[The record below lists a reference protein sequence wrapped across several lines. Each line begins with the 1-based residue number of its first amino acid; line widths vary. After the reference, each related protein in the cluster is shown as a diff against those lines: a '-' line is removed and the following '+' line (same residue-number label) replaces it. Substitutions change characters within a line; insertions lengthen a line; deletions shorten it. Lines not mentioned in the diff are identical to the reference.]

1 MYKENNQPT
10 TIKEA
15 AIRFDI
21 FIRDGGVGSSM
32 FFVLIMLIIVNT
44 HSLHFLF
51 GDGALNWIF
60 AIFSAIGFSIA
71 TTSVIRKPVAAWMKY
86 LFPTFDMLLVFLGFN
101 LLNEAIPVHFIMTL
115 LFSAFTGAILIGL
128 GTINFKENER
138 EAEETNYKSKISEL
152 EVSLSKY
159 KNNIVLLQFDIT
171 KLETENKDLKSL
183 KKKHEGLYSNFLEE
197 VEKTNLLESELAEAK
212 LNLNDTL
219 SLFNQYK
226 NETATLESDL
236 EKVKSKLAKKEKL
249 LSDYEYQL
257 SELETYKRGYL
268 LAEKSRILK
277 KKEEN
282 RTAEEVEL
290 LTQIESLA
298 DAN

>member
-1 MYKENNQPT
+1 MYNNNNQPT

-60 AIFSAIGFSIA
+60 AIFSAIGFSVA

-101 LLNEAIPVHFIMTL
+101 LLNETIPVHFIMTL

-128 GTINFKENER
+128 GTINFKENEKESE
-138 EAEETNYKSKISEL
+138 EADYKSKISEL
-152 EVSLSKY
+152 EVSLTEY
-159 KNNIVLLQFDIT
+159 KDRLVWLQFNLT
-171 KLETENKDLKSL
+171 KLETENSDLKALS
-183 KKKHEGLYSNFLEE
+183 KKHDGLYSNYLEE
-197 VEKTNLLESELAEAK
+197 VEKNNLLESELVKVKES
-212 LNLNDTL
+212 LNDTL
-219 SLFNQYK
+219 SLFNEYK
-226 NETATLESDL
+226 TETSNLESDL
-236 EKVKSKLAKKEKL
+236 EKAKSKLTQKEKSL
-249 LSDYEYQL
+249 TEYKFQL
-257 SELETYKRGYL
+257 QELDKYKQGYL
-268 LAEKSRILK
+268 MAEKSRILK
-277 KKEEN
+277 KKQEN
-282 RTAEEVEL
+282 RTPEEIEL
-290 LTQIESLA
+290 LNQIENLP